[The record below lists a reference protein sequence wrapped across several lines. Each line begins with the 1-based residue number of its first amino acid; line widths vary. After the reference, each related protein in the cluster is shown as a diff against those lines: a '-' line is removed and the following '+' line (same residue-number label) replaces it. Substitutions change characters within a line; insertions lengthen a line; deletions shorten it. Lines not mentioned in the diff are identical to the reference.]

1 MAIKSQKD
9 LQIDGIE
16 AFPLNDI
23 LEHLFGGN
31 RKSLLAASNIAGNAT
46 APHQIRNMIS
56 YDYKVAILDN
66 GNFAVITGK
75 QSVFHGD
82 KATVPTGMNG
92 LDFPTGSVFISKLM
106 DMLEA
111 KSFDALAEK
120 LAIDVAAVEFY
131 QRLESIPARF
141 LVYTHL
147 QTNIPIKE
155 LINTK

>member
-1 MAIKSQKD
+1 
-9 LQIDGIE
+9 
-16 AFPLNDI
+16 
-23 LEHLFGGN
+23 
-31 RKSLLAASNIAGNAT
+31 
-46 APHQIRNMIS
+46 
-56 YDYKVAILDN
+56 
-66 GNFAVITGK
+66 
-75 QSVFHGD
+75 
-82 KATVPTGMNG
+82 
-92 LDFPTGSVFISKLM
+92 
-106 DMLEA
+106 MLEA